1 MASEPQSS
9 HSNLPEYHHHY
20 RLSTESSGIYKR
32 THVSSVMAKLFLN
45 TFMFL
50 LVVIGSSV
58 GFPYLSEDE
67 IATYDGL
74 TAEISQA
81 G

>member
-1 MASEPQSS
+1 
-9 HSNLPEYHHHY
+9 
-20 RLSTESSGIYKR
+20 
-32 THVSSVMAKLFLN
+32 MAKLFLN